1 MSASPGSWAATSAMA
16 SISADNFPA
25 LIRTKDTSNVDKNE
39 IKQQKKWYG
48 NNDNSRLAR
57 ESNYQRRLDY
67 PNNVFNIEGK
77 PMSYTN
83 NYERNYVDRSIK
95 RTRAG
100 GARVPLKVTQKNI
113 S

>member
-1 MSASPGSWAATSAMA
+1 MFFAM
-16 SISADNFPA
+16 NRYRY
-25 LIRTKDTSNVDKNE
+25 IRTKDTSNVDQNE

-57 ESNYQRRLDY
+57 ESNYQRRLNY